1 MLRKMKSENPQ
12 DRQLYTLRC
21 QGTQN
26 TTSCCSR
33 MPTKLKQPDLI
44 TQTSDTL
51 VTGHD
56 LEASFLLTGSHS
68 AKGATKAAQ
77 EKLSKSDPAVITANY
92 KNPLADKICPLTK

>member
-1 MLRKMKSENPQ
+1 MLHKMKSENPQ
-12 DRQLYTLRC
+12 DQQLYTLRC

-26 TTSCCSR
+26 NTSCS
-33 MPTKLKQPDLI
+33 TKLQQPDLI

-68 AKGATKAAQ
+68 AKDATKAAQ